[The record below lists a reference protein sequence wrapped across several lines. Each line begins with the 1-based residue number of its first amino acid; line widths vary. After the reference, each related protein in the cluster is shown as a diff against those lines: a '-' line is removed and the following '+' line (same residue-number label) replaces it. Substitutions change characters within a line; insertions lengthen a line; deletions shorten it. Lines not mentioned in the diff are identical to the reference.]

1 LNKSRTLLLITILL
15 LAASVPALGQASGTA
30 TTQQVDGKSSVKRVV
45 GEVTTIDQGHGQLS
59 VKTAS
64 GASVTVKLDEKT
76 LYRRVPA
83 GETTL
88 DKAVSI
94 KSADISVG
102 DRVIARG
109 MTGDSSL
116 LLARELIVIAGN
128 DINEKHKRDRDEWMK
143 RGLTGR
149 VTALDPAKKEI
160 TISARAHEA
169 ESTIVIT
176 VGEKAAFRRY
186 SPDSLRFRDA
196 QESSFAGLK
205 VGDQLRALGD
215 KSADGTHFAAEE
227 IISGTFRTVIG
238 KITSINAQ
246 TGEVTV
252 SNTQT
257 QQPLIILLNKDSRLR
272 RLSPEAVGLL
282 VQRMT
287 AQGGNAAGQ
296 TVGAGTGQHGADLQE
311 SIENLPSLAIGDLK
325 PGDAVLVSAAAGSP
339 ERATAILFTV
349 GADEIV
355 KRMSQSSTR
364 RNLNLELGLPNGV
377 DP

>member
-1 LNKSRTLLLITILL
+1 
-15 LAASVPALGQASGTA
+15 
-30 TTQQVDGKSSVKRVV
+30 VV
-45 GEVTTIDQGHGQLS
+45 GEVTTIDEGHGQLS
-59 VKTAS
+59 VKTTS

-94 KSADISVG
+94 KPADISAG

-116 LLARELIVIAGN
+116 LLARELIVIAGT

-149 VTALDPAKKEI
+149 VTALDAEKKEI

-169 ESTIVIT
+169 ESTVIIT
-176 VGEKAAFRRY
+176 TGAKTAFRRY

-196 QESSFAGLK
+196 KESSFAELK

-215 KSADGTHFAAEE
+215 KSADGTHFSTEE
-227 IISGTFRTVIG
+227 VIYGTFRTVIG
-238 KITSINAQ
+238 KITGVNAQ

-287 AQGGNAAGQ
+287 AASGNAAGQ

-311 SIENLPSLAIGDLK
+311 LIENLPSLTIGDLK
-325 PGDAVLVSAAAGSP
+325 PGDAILVSAAAGSP

>member
-1 LNKSRTLLLITILL
+1 MNKSRTLLLITILL

-30 TTQQVDGKSSVKRVV
+30 KAQQVDSKNSVKRVV
-45 GEVTTIDQGHGQLS
+45 GEVTTIDEGHGQLS

-94 KSADISVG
+94 KPADISAG

-116 LLARELIVIAGN
+116 LLARELIVIAGT

-149 VTALDPAKKEI
+149 VTALDPEKKEI
-160 TISARAHEA
+160 TISARAHET
-169 ESTIVIT
+169 ESTVVIT
-176 VGEKAAFRRY
+176 TGAKTAFRRY

-196 QESSFAGLK
+196 KESSFAELK

-215 KSADGTHFAAEE
+215 KSADGTHFATEE
-227 IISGTFRTVIG
+227 VIYGTFRTVIG
-238 KITSINAQ
+238 KITGVNAQ
-246 TGEVTV
+246 AGEVTV

-257 QQPLIILLNKDSRLR
+257 QQPLIIILNKDSRLR

-287 AQGGNAAGQ
+287 AASGSAAGQ

-325 PGDAVLVSAAAGSP
+325 PGDAILVSAAAGSP

-364 RNLNLELGLPNGV
+364 RNLNLELGLPDGV

>member
-1 LNKSRTLLLITILL
+1 MNKSRTLLLITILL